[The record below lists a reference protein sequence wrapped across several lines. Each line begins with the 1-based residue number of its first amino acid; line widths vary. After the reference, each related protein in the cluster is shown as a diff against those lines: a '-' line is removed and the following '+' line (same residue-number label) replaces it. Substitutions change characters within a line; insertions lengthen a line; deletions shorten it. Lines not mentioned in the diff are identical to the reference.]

1 MKSIVLAAAASLA
14 AALPA
19 TAHEVVYVAN
29 LTGAAESPPNA
40 SAGVGVAIITF
51 DLDLV
56 TMRVQ
61 ASFSGLS
68 GNTTA
73 SHIHCCTATAGT
85 GTAGVATVT
94 PTFTAF
100 PLGVTSGTY
109 DNTFDMA
116 VASSYNA
123 AFITNN
129 GGSVATAL
137 SALVAGYDSGKAYF
151 NLHSSFAPGG
161 ELRGFLVAVP
171 EVSTY
176 ALMLAGLA
184 ALGFVARRKDASGSR
199 PLAQGG
205 NW

>member
-1 MKSIVLAAAASLA
+1 MKVFVLAMAAATCIAVAVPA
-14 AALPA
+14 AA
-19 TAHEVVYVAN
+19 HEAVYVAN
-29 LTGAAESPPNA
+29 LSGAAESPPNA
-40 SAGVGVAIITF
+40 SAGTGVAIITF

-61 ASFSGLS
+61 ATFSGLS

-73 SHIHCCTATAGT
+73 SHIHCCTAVPGA

-100 PLGVTSGTY
+100 PLGVTSGSY
-109 DNTFDMA
+109 DRTFDMA

-137 SALVAGYDSGKAYF
+137 SALVSGYDSGRAYF

-161 ELRGFLVAVP
+161 ELRGFLVPVP

-176 ALMLAGLA
+176 ALMLVGLTG
-184 ALGFVARRKDASGSR
+184 LGFVAGKKKATGA
-199 PLAQGG
+199 L
-205 NW
+205 